1 MSLPTPLM
9 NRHRAQ
15 QVMSAADVAAL
26 VLTDPTNIYHATGFW
41 PQTVAM
47 GQLGTALAV
56 VPADETR
63 PAILITSQFI
73 HYFFDMD
80 NVDPDGP
87 LRIFLYTAPGSEP
100 EGAAAPP
107 TFFRSAPGG
116 APDPFERATR
126 ATTIDLLEITPA
138 FSGQRAALG
147 DALADIAR
155 GAPVAV
161 DGALPQ
167 SLLGDLYAWRSAEP
181 LLRRIRMIKSAHEI
195 SLMRIA
201 ARENAEAAR
210 ASVFSMREG
219 DSYEALRRAFFAETG
234 ARGGVPLFLSV
245 DNIAYRQ
252 RDGLI
257 REGRAFQID
266 AVSHYAGYH
275 GDYGRTVCV
284 GEPGQALKDAMEAAQ
299 HANAAVRAML
309 RPGIRYSDVMAAGR
323 GAIAAAG
330 FDMATPSTPHS
341 VGLFHTDEAF
351 EGDALHFVKADH
363 LIEKDMVLSVD
374 CPIMQTD
381 MGGTVH
387 LEDLWLITADGC
399 EPLNDTADPL
409 IRI

>member
-9 NRHRAQ
+9 NRDRAQ
-15 QVMSAADVAAL
+15 AVMQAAGVAAF
-26 VLTDPTNIYHATGFW
+26 VLTDVTNIYHATGFW

-56 VPADETR
+56 VPADRTQ
-63 PAILITSQFI
+63 PAVLITSQFI

-87 LRIFLYTAPGSEP
+87 LRILLYTAAGSEP

-126 ATTIDLLEITPA
+126 ASTLDLLEATPA
-138 FSGQRAALG
+138 YAGQRAALG
-147 DALADIAR
+147 DALAGLTPSSLIAT
-155 GAPVAV
+155 
-161 DGALPQ
+161 DGPLPQ
-167 SLLGDLYAWRSAEP
+167 MLLGDDYRWRTAEP
-181 LLRRIRMIKSAHEI
+181 LLRRVRMIKSPQEI
-195 SLMRIA
+195 LLMRHA
-201 ARENAEAAR
+201 ARTNAEAAR
-210 ASVFSMREG
+210 AAILSMREG
-219 DSYEALRRAFFAETG
+219 DSYEDLRLAFYAETG
-234 ARGGVPLFLSV
+234 RRGGIPLFLSV

-257 REGRAFQID
+257 RQGRAFQVD

-284 GEPGQALKDAMEAAQ
+284 GEPGQALKDAMAAAQ
-299 HANAAVRAML
+299 AANGAVRKML

-341 VGLFHTDEAF
+341 VGLFHTDEAY
-351 EGDALHFVKADH
+351 EDDAMHFVKADH

-387 LEDLWLITADGC
+387 LEDLWLITENGC
-399 EPLNDTADPL
+399 EPLNDPAHPFIQL
-409 IRI
+409 

>member
-9 NRHRAQ
+9 NRDRAE
-15 QVMSAADVAAL
+15 QVMDAAGVAAL

-47 GQLGTALAV
+47 GQFGTALAV
-56 VPADETR
+56 VPVDRKRA
-63 PAILITSQFI
+63 AILITSQFV

-87 LRIFLYTAPGSEP
+87 LRIFLYTAPGNEP

-116 APDPFERATR
+116 ATDPFERATR
-126 ATTIDLLEITPA
+126 ASTMDLLDATPA
-138 FSGQRAALG
+138 YAGQRAALG
-147 DALADIAR
+147 DALAGLAAGSLIAS
-155 GAPVAV
+155 
-161 DGALPQ
+161 DGALPHA
-167 SLLGDLYAWRSAEP
+167 LLGDDYMWCPAEP
-181 LLRRIRMIKSAHEI
+181 LLRRVRMIKSPQEIMLMRHAAHENAQ
-195 SLMRIA
+195 A
-201 ARENAEAAR
+201 ART
-210 ASVFSMREG
+210 SILSMREG
-219 DSYEALRRAFFAETG
+219 GTYEELRLAFYAETG
-234 ARGGVPLFLSV
+234 RRGGIPLFLSV

-257 REGRAFQID
+257 REGRAFQVD

-284 GEPGQALKDAMEAAQ
+284 GEPGQALKDALAAAQ
-299 HANAAVRAML
+299 LANDAVRQIL

-330 FDMATPSTPHS
+330 FDMATPSSPHS
-341 VGLFHTDEAF
+341 VGLFHTDEAY
-351 EGDALHFVKADH
+351 EGDVLHFVKADH

-387 LEDLWLITADGC
+387 LEDLWLITEDGC
-399 EPLNDTADPL
+399 EPLNDTAFPL
-409 IRI
+409 IQL

>member
-9 NRHRAQ
+9 NRDRAET
-15 QVMSAADVAAL
+15 VMAAAGVSAF
-26 VLTDPTNIYHATGFW
+26 VLTDPINIYHATGFW

-56 VPADETR
+56 VPVDR
-63 PAILITSQFI
+63 NSPAILITSQFI

-80 NVDPDGP
+80 AVDADGP

-107 TFFRSAPGG
+107 SFFRSAPGG

-126 ATTIDLLEITPA
+126 ASTLDLLERAPA
-138 FSGQRAALG
+138 YSGQRSALG
-147 DALADIAR
+147 DALAAIAP
-155 GAPVAV
+155 GSLIAA
-161 DGALPQ
+161 DGPLPQ
-167 SLLGDLYAWRSAEP
+167 SLLGDNFVWRAAEP
-181 LLRRIRMIKSAHEI
+181 LLRRVRMIKSAHEI
-195 SLMRIA
+195 ALMRHA
-201 ARENAEAAR
+201 ARNNAEAAR
-210 ASVFSMREG
+210 ASVLSMREG
-219 DSYEALRRAFFAETG
+219 DSYEELRLAFHAETG
-234 ARGGVPLFLSV
+234 RRGGVPLFLSV

-257 REGRAFQID
+257 REGRAFQVD
-266 AVSHYAGYH
+266 AVSHYGFYH

-299 HANAAVRAML
+299 IANDAVARTL

-330 FDMATPSTPHS
+330 FDMATPSSPHS
-341 VGLFHTDEAF
+341 VGLFHTDEAYAD
-351 EGDALHFVKADH
+351 DALHFVKADH
-363 LIEKDMVLSVD
+363 LIEQDMILSVD

-387 LEDLWLITADGC
+387 LEDLWLITQDGC
-399 EPLNDTADPL
+399 EPLNDTAHPF